1 MAGDYIIFRF
11 HHGGT
16 FIKAP
21 DPNNIGEREMK
32 VTPID
37 KDHFSVVGLI
47 NYSKDMGNQP
57 LIEHVE
63 NNTYLT
69 REEENSNLGDD
80 NTILPSDLESSE
92 SELDVIPEED
102 DSELDDEYRA
112 LRGDED
118 YYSSSDIG
126 SDDSRDELDVLA
138 ERGVD
143 LPARRKSK
151 KLRFD
156 PDCKIT
162 IFELGTVFENAM
174 QFRKVVQ
181 SYAIEYKV
189 QLKLTPNEK
198 HRIRVK
204 CKSKGL
210 CTWELYAST
219 DRDFRDFIV
228 KEYQPIHK
236 CTTKNKNK
244 LCTSKYIAHEYK
256 DRIISQPNIKLWE
269 IKEWVRDQEGLYVGR
284 TICYRAK
291 CMVLKQF
298 MGIDKDTKPG
308 KNLFVFFYV
317 CFDALKRGWLEG
329 CRKIIGFDGYFL
341 KGLCKETKHSWTW
354 FIENIISD
362 LDLGDGVG
370 LTVMSDMQKGLV
382 SAISELLPNA
392 EHRMCARHIWSN
404 WAKNWRGEERRMQF
418 WKCAKSSYEIK
429 FKEEIANMA
438 KLGKKDI
445 CEDLL
450 AYNKECWCRAYFST
464 CSKCDAVENNMCE
477 TFNSWIVGPRHK
489 SIITML
495 EEIRHKIMNRHVD
508 MRRFVETWITDI
520 SPMARLILEEN
531 KELSRKCKVLWNGDS
546 GFEIGDGDKRFIVD
560 LVRRTCTCRTW
571 QLRGIPCAHVVCAFY
586 HLDQEPENE
595 VED

>member
-1 MAGDYIIFRF
+1 MVEDYIIVRF

-16 FIKAP
+16 FIKTP
-21 DPNNIGEREMK
+21 DSKFIGEREIK

-37 KDHFSVVGLI
+37 KDHFSVVELI
-47 NYSKDMGNQP
+47 NYSKDMGYETVGGFYVFNSNSNGFVLLENDNQI
-57 LIEHVE
+57 LNIVSQLKHGAFLDLFISHVE

-69 REEENSNLGDD
+69 RKEESSNLGDG
-80 NTILPSDLESSE
+80 NTIFPSDIESSE

-102 DSELDDEYRA
+102 DSELNDECRA
-112 LRGDED
+112 L
-118 YYSSSDIG
+118 SSDIG

-143 LPARRKSK
+143 LLARRKSK
-151 KLRFD
+151 KLRVD
-156 PDCKIT
+156 PFCKIT

-174 QFRKVVQ
+174 QFTKAVQ
-181 SYAIEYKV
+181 SYAIAYKV
-189 QLKLTPNEK
+189 QLKLNPNEK

-219 DRDFRDFIV
+219 DRDSGDFIV
-228 KEYQPIHK
+228 KKYQSIHK

-244 LCTSKYIAHEYK
+244 LCTSKYIAHKYK
-256 DRIISQPNIKLWE
+256 DMIISQPNIKLWE

-284 TICYRAK
+284 TIYYRAK

-298 MGIDKDTKPG
+298 MRDWKLEFSRLCDYVDIIKSTNPGSSCWIGIDKDTKPG
-308 KNLFVFFYV
+308 KNLFVYFYV
-317 CFDALKRGWLEG
+317 CFDALKRGWLKG
-329 CRKIIGFDGYFL
+329 CKKIIGFDGCFL
-341 KGLCKETKHSWTW
+341 KELCKSELLVAVGKNENNQMFPIAWAVVDQETKHSWIW
-354 FIENIISD
+354 FIENLISD

-370 LTVMSDMQKGLV
+370 LKVMSDMQKGLV
-382 SAISELLPNA
+382 SIISELLPNA

-404 WAKNWRGEERRMQF
+404 WAKIWRGEERRMQF

-438 KLGKKDI
+438 KLGKKEI

-464 CSKCDAVENNMCE
+464 CSKCDIVENNMCE
-477 TFNSWIVGPRHK
+477 TFNSWIV
-489 SIITML
+489 
-495 EEIRHKIMNRHVD
+495 
-508 MRRFVETWITDI
+508 
-520 SPMARLILEEN
+520 
-531 KELSRKCKVLWNGDS
+531 
-546 GFEIGDGDKRFIVD
+546 
-560 LVRRTCTCRTW
+560 
-571 QLRGIPCAHVVCAFY
+571 
-586 HLDQEPENE
+586 
-595 VED
+595 